1 MLFWFPCSKNDTGV
15 RLRIS
20 MPCARNCEPTASCVV
35 ISTIVH
41 CHQSMAISR
50 LVKDQLIADSSDF
63 FNRKLKYPLYVFV
76 TGYVV
81 FFLINRTVF
90 NVFEGSPAV
99 ANSTEDGQV
108 HVAADSGLL
117 MNLRNFRNREF
128 YTYQRLHSSFAVG
141 AFVMVLFQ
149 KFTVSKMA
157 FYASAKKYTKAARNR
172 FYDGF
177 LQYHKFFGKLCVAS
191 VFIMDICGLF
201 VGKFS
206 AWKNFQ
212 TFNLYFFLP
221 WIFMIIGIYG
231 TARSST
237 MHLHRFFGNM
247 LLKGCIATP
256 FARIAGSMMQRL
268 GFKNSTGYY
277 VGIGTVTAII
287 SCWQLIDTYY
297 LFQHYTTFR
306 MQYSYDTLSRL
317 C

>member
-1 MLFWFPCSKNDTGV
+1 MVVVLGASSIVNYFFPCSKNDTGV

-81 FFLINRTVF
+81 IFLINRTVF
-90 NVFEGSPAV
+90 NFFEGFPAV

-149 KFTVSKMA
+149 KFTVM
-157 FYASAKKYTKAARNR
+157 
-172 FYDGF
+172 GF
-177 LQYHKFFGKLCVAS
+177 PGRVILILGPENNQQNAQMLVFF
-191 VFIMDICGLF
+191 D
-201 VGKFS
+201 
-206 AWKNFQ
+206 
-212 TFNLYFFLP
+212 
-221 WIFMIIGIYG
+221 
-231 TARSST
+231 
-237 MHLHRFFGNM
+237 
-247 LLKGCIATP
+247 
-256 FARIAGSMMQRL
+256 
-268 GFKNSTGYY
+268 
-277 VGIGTVTAII
+277 
-287 SCWQLIDTYY
+287 
-297 LFQHYTTFR
+297 
-306 MQYSYDTLSRL
+306 
-317 C
+317 